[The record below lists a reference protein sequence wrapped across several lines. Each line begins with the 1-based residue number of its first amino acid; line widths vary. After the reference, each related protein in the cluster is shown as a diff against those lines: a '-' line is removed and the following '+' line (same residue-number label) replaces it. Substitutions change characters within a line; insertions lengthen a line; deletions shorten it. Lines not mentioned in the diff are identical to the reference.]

1 MDELVG
7 KRYATAL
14 FEVALEKQELDKME
28 SDIQTVLHSIKE
40 NPEFIQILLLP
51 NIMVEKKKS
60 LLKEAFEQK
69 INKDLMSLLL
79 LTVDKARQGYIEKIL
94 EVALHLIL
102 EEKGILTAHI
112 TSAVELTAEEKEAW
126 MRKLE
131 AQTNK
136 KIALDCKVD
145 SSLIGGMI
153 VRIKDQIL
161 DNSIKGELHRLA
173 KQLYTTKI
181 ND

>member
-1 MDELVG
+1 MDELIG

-14 FEVALEKQELDKME
+14 FEVALENQRLDTME

-60 LLKEAFEQK
+60 LLKEAFAEI
-69 INKDLMSLLL
+69 INKDLMNLLL
-79 LTVDKARQGYIEKIL
+79 LTIDKSRQDHIEKIL
-94 EVALHLIL
+94 EIALHLIL
-102 EEKGILTAHI
+102 EEKGILTAYI
-112 TSAVELTAEEKEAW
+112 TSAIELTAGEKEAW
-126 MRKLE
+126 IKKLE
-131 AQTNK
+131 GQTKK
-136 KIALDCKVD
+136 KIALNCKVD
-145 SSLIGGMI
+145 SSLVGGMI
-153 VRIKDQIL
+153 IRIKDKIL
-161 DNSIKGELHRLA
+161 DHSIKGELHKLA